1 MVRGVDRFVVGCS
14 GGPDSL
20 ALALASKWASRR
32 CESGVRVVIVD
43 HQLQQGSDEVAERTR
58 DLLAR
63 RGMDACVRR
72 VDVDADDP
80 DGPEAAARTARRAA
94 LLDVAGDEPV
104 LLGHTRDDQPSRCC
118 FLWPGAPG
126 RRRWQV
132 FGRVPVSFGIRC

>member
-1 MVRGVDRFVVGCS
+1 MARRELGPAALAVAQAVERMVRGVDRFVVGCS

-58 DLLAR
+58 DLLVR

-80 DGPEAAARTARRAA
+80 DGPEAAARTARR
-94 LLDVAGDEPV
+94 LSLI
-104 LLGHTRDDQPSRCC
+104 H
-118 FLWPGAPG
+118 
-126 RRRWQV
+126 
-132 FGRVPVSFGIRC
+132 I